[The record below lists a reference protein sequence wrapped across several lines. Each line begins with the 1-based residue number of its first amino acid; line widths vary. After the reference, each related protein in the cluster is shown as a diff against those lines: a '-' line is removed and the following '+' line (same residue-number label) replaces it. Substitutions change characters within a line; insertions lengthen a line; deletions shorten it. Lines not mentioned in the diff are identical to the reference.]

1 QDARPLDEALLPGRP
16 RQGPPRIRHEEPVR
30 PGPGDARLRA
40 QPARGE
46 SPLRG
51 VLEPRQPHRCQLRRL
66 RDEAGGSQSRAAA
79 RHGAGLRP
87 EGGHG
92 AVEVLRPWWE
102 GEQGAGHDDVRRGR
116 SRTRACTAPHSAVFG
131 PPPCL
136 GALPAWG
143 SPPARGSPSRAAAA
157 APPPPGGAV
166 GLARAACRSA
176 SARRIARRRRRR
188 PRPRARAALLARAP
202 RGAGRCGAAG
212 EEVL

>member
-1 QDARPLDEALLPGRP
+1 QDARPLDEALLPGP

-131 PPPCL
+131 LGGPSPGTARAPPLPGRPPRMGL
-136 GALPAWG
+136 PARARLALP
-143 SPPARGSPSRAAAA
+143 RCC
-157 APPPPGGAV
+157 GGAP
-166 GLARAACRSA
+166 AAWRS
-176 SARRIARRRRRR
+176 RG
-188 PRPRARAALLARAP
+188 PRPRRLPQRFSP
-202 RGAGRCGAAG
+202 
-212 EEVL
+212 